1 MLARAALK
9 KDRLWLTIWTL
20 GVAAG
25 ALICASNISS
35 GYGDE
40 AQRAAALQA
49 AINSPVLLIGRGLPM
64 GPGEG
69 AFLFYTYG
77 VIFATIFAIFGIIF
91 AIRHGRAE
99 EDDGT
104 RELLRACATG
114 RVAGLSAAFISGTIG
129 TAVVAFGLVAGLIA
143 GGADVAGSL
152 RAGGVCASV
161 GLLFIAVGALCGQLA
176 STARLASGLGAGLVA
191 MLFLV
196 RVVADVNAE
205 VDPLTLVADP
215 GVWGWLTPFTLVQL
229 ANPYGSLDLAPVMAM
244 IAVTVACGIVAALV
258 EQRREFGV
266 GSAGRMVRRRLCLSG
281 PGHGLDHHLAG
292 ARSQSRP
299 VAGGRASPR
308 THRCGV
314 CGCSSIDQCI
324 RLGRSRGRCGAR
336 RTGRTPRA
344 ACPGHRTV
352 AFYAYSAGDHHR
364 SEVGWCDHNGDC
376 CRCTGWVGDRPLS
389 KKGPQPVSNTSG
401 KPGQTPDSV
410 SAKGS
415 QPVTST
421 SVRDYGDQL
430 AGLLEEAGFPRMPA
444 RVLMTFVTSE
454 SGDLTADQIAQTLGI
469 SPAAVSGAIQYL
481 RSTQLVRVGSLP
493 ATRRRIY
500 TLNPAW
506 YTVTLSRATMYGE
519 IQELVREIPAELGPD
534 TAAGKRVAEMADF
547 YAYLARRFPEILE
560 EWRELKN
567 QERPS
572 AS

>member
-1 MLARAALK
+1 MITGTTMLARAALK

-258 EQRREFGV
+258 ERQREFGASLV
-266 GSAGRMVRRRLCLSG
+266 RPRPGPAHGGRTLRSTLGLSLRLQRGTLIGMS
-281 PGHGLDHHLAG
+281 LAG
-292 ARSQSRP
+292 FAVGGFAAALAALAWKGGDDPVVRQLIESLVGTEGPLYDVLLSYVMVLVGECGAIAGVLAVLRARREEATGNAELIRGAAIDPTRWLASVLVTGLVSIGLVLLAAWCGATCVYLAQGMGWITIWQVLGASFVQLP
-299 VAGGRASPR
+299 AAALHLGLIGVVFAVAPRLTSAFAWAVLGAGVVLAELGGRLGLPAQAIALSPFVHTPLVTTTDPR
-308 THRCGV
+308 WG
-314 CGCSSIDQCI
+314 
-324 RLGRSRGRCGAR
+324 GAIIMVI
-336 RTGRTPRA
+336 A
-344 ACPGHRTV
+344 AV
-352 AFYAYSAGDHHR
+352 A
-364 SEVGWCDHNGDC
+364 
-376 CRCTGWVGDRPLS
+376 
-389 KKGPQPVSNTSG
+389 
-401 KPGQTPDSV
+401 
-410 SAKGS
+410 
-415 QPVTST
+415 
-421 SVRDYGDQL
+421 L
-430 AGLLEEAGFPRMPA
+430 AGLA
-444 RVLMTFVTSE
+444 
-454 SGDLTADQIAQTLGI
+454 IAC
-469 SPAAVSGAIQYL
+469 Y
-481 RSTQLVRVGSLP
+481 
-493 ATRRRIY
+493 RRRD
-500 TLNPAW
+500 
-506 YTVTLSRATMYGE
+506 LS
-519 IQELVREIPAELGPD
+519 L
-534 TAAGKRVAEMADF
+534 
-547 YAYLARRFPEILE
+547 
-560 EWRELKN
+560 
-567 QERPS
+567 
-572 AS
+572 